1 MKKLLFSFLLIASF
15 ATFGVAQN
23 AATDKQQSAAQ
34 SGTQD
39 TARNPEA
46 PENASLAKAS
56 NEASGKDEAVDENA
70 QFKQSPSV
78 KWMARMLHVSVDTA
92 YLISV
97 LLNFAIVLVLIVIGF
112 RKTVPG
118 LLRARNQAIQ
128 KELEEARR
136 ASADANQRLRAIE
149 AKLGQLANDIA
160 TLERE
165 ASAQSKEEE
174 ARLKAAIEEEKAR
187 IVHGAE
193 QEIAAAAGSAR
204 RDLKN
209 YAAELAVSLAEKKI
223 HVDRAADQMLVRDF
237 VDQLGRNGN

>member
-1 MKKLLFSFLLIASF
+1 MTKFLL
-15 ATFGVAQN
+15 VAFLIVSLG
-23 AATDKQQSAAQ
+23 TLCAAQ
-34 SGTQD
+34 STTSNKSQSSAQD
-39 TARNPEA
+39 SAQNPAA
-46 PENASLAKAS
+46 PENASVAKAS
-56 NEASGKDEAVDENA
+56 NQAAGKEESTDENA

-78 KWMARMLHVSVDTA
+78 KWMARMLHVSVGTA

-149 AKLGQLANDIA
+149 AKLGQLGNDIA
-160 TLERE
+160 SLETE

-223 HVDRAADQMLVRDF
+223 HVDRAEDQMLVRDF

>member
-1 MKKLLFSFLLIASF
+1 MRKFLFAVLLLTSLGSLCAAQGAASNPKQSS
-15 ATFGVAQN
+15 TQDSAQN
-23 AATDKQQSAAQ
+23 PA
-34 SGTQD
+34 
-39 TARNPEA
+39 A
-46 PENASLAKAS
+46 PENASVAKAS
-56 NEASGKDEAVDENA
+56 NQAAGEEESTDENA

-78 KWMARMLHVSVDTA
+78 KWMARMLHVSVGTA

-112 RKTVPG
+112 RKMVPG

-149 AKLGQLANDIA
+149 ANLGQLGNDIA
-160 TLERE
+160 SLETE
-165 ASAQSKEEE
+165 ASAQSKDEE

-187 IVHGAE
+187 IVH
-193 QEIAAAAGSAR
+193 GSAR

-223 HVDRAADQMLVRDF
+223 HVDRAEDQMLVRDF